1 METMYKTKAAA
12 KAQATR
18 QLKKYGT
25 ELEVYGI
32 KSTGFGL
39 RRVKKNGTEFYIGPA
54 KQ

>member
-18 QLKKYGT
+18 QLKKYGI
-25 ELEVYGI
+25 ELEVYGT

-39 RRVKKNGTEFYIGPA
+39 RRVDNKGTAAVE
-54 KQ
+54 